1 MAGGRPRKYN
11 DNEVQEIANK
21 LTDFIKDK
29 DFPTVA
35 KFCTENDLNRDVI
48 DDYPEFA
55 DLKKKLMSK
64 AEDYLQS
71 KLIDNKGNAA
81 SHMFLLKAMH
91 QYRDNSQL
99 TVSGDKEAPIK
110 VEIQGL
116 SSDDLQKALS
126 ERVRKNKQRNTAK
139 PKK

>member
-11 DNEVQEIANK
+11 NNEVQEIINK
-21 LTDFIKDK
+21 LIDFIDN
-29 DFPTVA
+29 DQFPTVA
-35 KFCTENDLNRDVI
+35 KFCIQNNVSRDAVN
-48 DDYPEFA
+48 DYPEFHT
-55 DLKKKLMSK
+55 LIKKLHDKSE
-64 AEDYLQS
+64 AYLQQ

-116 SSDDLQKALS
+116 SNDDLQKAIND
-126 ERVRKNKQRNTAK
+126 RARRNKQRNTAK
-139 PKK
+139 RKK